1 MVAGVPSADWLL
13 DSLTPQQW
21 HEIQALDC
29 VEPIGWR
36 GAEMILARIGELLAA
51 FVGSEM
57 RAADFAPWLA
67 RPEVKPLTVEQSR
80 TAILGHIQTL
90 IGSR

>member
-1 MVAGVPSADWLL
+1 MVAGIPSADYLL

-57 RAADFAPWLA
+57 RAADFAPWLP
-67 RPEVKPLTVEQSR
+67 RPKEKPLTVGQSR
-80 TAILGHIQTL
+80 DAITAHLQRLTGGT
-90 IGSR
+90 

>member
-1 MVAGVPSADWLL
+1 MVAGIPSADWLL

-51 FVGSEM
+51 FVGSQM
-57 RAADFAPWLA
+57 RASDFAPWLPTA
-67 RPEVKPLTVEQSR
+67 KAKPLTVAESR
-80 TAILGHIQTL
+80 EALTTHLKQLVGA
-90 IGSR
+90 R